1 MSRVSAF
8 FLTHVPAYPSLSF
21 HFNNLD
27 SKQSC
32 SQGGFN
38 PVKDL
43 SGSAGVRLVSSTGC
57 KQFSRP
63 TCSQWVIGSHIAT
76 ISWEDDVC

>member
-1 MSRVSAF
+1 MYRVSAF

-27 SKQSC
+27 SKQRC

-38 PVKDL
+38 PVKHL
-43 SGSAGVRLVSSTGC
+43 SGSADVRLVSSLDVNN
-57 KQFSRP
+57 P
-63 TCSQWVIGSHIAT
+63 ASHLL
-76 ISWEDDVC
+76 SVGHRQPYRNDQLGG